1 MQDKKTDLIIQV
13 TPSIV
18 KDNYSGID
26 KKDYHKDAEVKALEE
41 EN

>member
-18 KDNYSGID
+18 KDNYSGIE
-26 KKDYHKDAEVKALEE
+26 KQDYHKNAEEKAFEE